1 MKKALKTLLVLLLIS
16 GIAVGCYFG
25 IKAINKP
32 DETVPDTRK
41 ASISISEDG
50 IMTIY
55 DKNDEARKVIY
66 FSVSGQEQTELYYT
80 SMLAGNY
87 KKDKDGYYGVDVDLK
102 NYGSFDADSIYVLD
116 IYFYWAE
123 YGSLFLGDHSKVYLQ
138 KKNNL
143 NQRWRVYFVYG
154 EDGKFYNPD
163 DYYDGKVQSI
173 TTLYPIPS
181 VFMQYSSVDTDDNL
195 MILNLKD
202 GTTRETKISYSLT
215 NQIKTGE
222 PGEKSI
228 EFEYAGAKYAHNYTV
243 LPVSSENNLITSVDI
258 GENEEISIYNLS
270 SGSPS
275 DELLSSLKKIKKLT
289 YGYNLAENSL
299 KGFDNIEELSIKAGS
314 VPLQTI
320 FGGKIPSSLKSVRI
334 LSGSTKISNYFFHG
348 ASLIEKIYIPA
359 SVTEAEE
366 NAFEGLKDNLSSI
379 TISGNIPVP
388 KNFTTETIRIAPGST
403 AVCQFFLY
411 NNTNVKKLIM
421 PDSVTT
427 IQVNALA
434 NSALTDIKFSNNLT
448 SFLRDSLSGIK
459 GITKLK
465 LPESATYFAPSVF
478 SAMPNLEE
486 IYFGKSVKTIE
497 TSQFIGDTSLKIFS
511 CPSPDATI
519 SISGLLHDTKVREI
533 HIGGKQS
540 IVYIYYKKGDTTDIF
555 PLVDLYVYGDI
566 CNDFAKNMKHNLHSV
581 YLRLDDSVTRI
592 GNNAFEG
599 TNVFKSLELK
609 NVSSIGNEAF
619 KNSRFDTF
627 FAGGK
632 LETVG
637 DDTFASSDYMSGK
650 SKVILDNIL
659 LKQAPD
665 ADGKIVVDDGV
676 KAIASY
682 AFTGNAKEIVIPSSV
697 RKVKSTTFFSDTVTK
712 ITFNGKISLDGGGT
726 PFTGA
731 TNTLK
736 EVFVPLGCIDYYNNT
751 AGWKNFSSLYKPL

>member
-1 MKKALKTLLVLLLIS
+1 M
-16 GIAVGCYFG
+16 
-25 IKAINKP
+25 
-32 DETVPDTRK
+32 
-41 ASISISEDG
+41 
-50 IMTIY
+50 
-55 DKNDEARKVIY
+55 
-66 FSVSGQEQTELYYT
+66 
-80 SMLAGNY
+80 
-87 KKDKDGYYGVDVDLK
+87 
-102 NYGSFDADSIYVLD
+102 
-116 IYFYWAE
+116 
-123 YGSLFLGDHSKVYLQ
+123 
-138 KKNNL
+138 
-143 NQRWRVYFVYG
+143 YFVYG

-163 DYYDGKVQSI
+163 DYYKGKVESI

-181 VFMQYSSVDTDDNL
+181 VLMQYSSISTDDNL

-202 GTTRETKISYSLT
+202 GTTREARISYAIT
-215 NQIKTGE
+215 NGVDTDE
-222 PGEKSI
+222 PGEKTI
-228 EFEYAGAKYAHNYTV
+228 EFEYAGAKYVHNYTV
-243 LPVSSENNLITSVDI
+243 LPVNVENNVITSVDV
-258 GENEEISIYNLS
+258 GENDEISIHNLTS
-270 SGSPS
+270 SSPS
-275 DELLSSLKKIKKLT
+275 DTLLPSLSKVKKLT
-289 YGYNLAENSL
+289 YGYDLAADSL
-299 KGFDNIEELSIKAGS
+299 KGFDNLEELTIKSGS

-334 LSGSTKISNYFFHG
+334 LDGSTKLSNYFFHG
-348 ASLIEKIYIPA
+348 ASSIEKIHIPA

-421 PDSVTT
+421 PNSVTT

-434 NSALTDIKFSNNLT
+434 NSALTDIRFSNNLT

-497 TSQFIGDTSLKIFS
+497 TSQFIGNTSLKIFS
-511 CPSPDATI
+511 CPAPNATI
-519 SISGLLHDTKVREI
+519 SVSGLLHDTKVREI

-566 CNDFAKNMKHNLHSV
+566 CDGFAKNMKHNLHSV
-581 YLRLDDSVTRI
+581 YLRLDDSVTKI

-637 DDTFASSDYMSGK
+637 DDTFVSSDYMSGK

-697 RKVKSTTFFSDTVTK
+697 QKVKSTTFFSDTVTK

-736 EVFVPLGCIDYYNNT
+736 EVFVPLECIDYYNNT

>member
-1 MKKALKTLLVLLLIS
+1 MKKTLIRLLIFLLVA
-16 GIAVGCYFG
+16 GVAVGVYFA
-25 IKAINKP
+25 IKAVNKT
-32 DETVPDTRK
+32 DEPTPDTRK
-41 ASISISEDG
+41 TSISISEDG

-55 DKNDEARKVIY
+55 DKNNEASKVIY
-66 FSVSGQEQTELYYT
+66 FSVLGQEQTELFYT
-80 SMLAGNY
+80 SMLANNY
-87 KKDKDGYYGVDVDLK
+87 RKDKEGYYGIDVNLK
-102 NYGSFDADSIYVLD
+102 KYGTFDVDSIYELH
-116 IYFYWAE
+116 IEFYWAE
-123 YGSLFLGDHSKVYLQ
+123 YGSLFLGDHSQVYLR
-138 KKNNL
+138 KRNNR
-143 NQRWRVYFVYG
+143 NQRWNMYFVYG
-154 EDGKFYNPD
+154 EDGKFYSPD
-163 DYYDGKVQSI
+163 DYYKGKVESI

-181 VFMQYSSVDTDDNL
+181 VFMQYSSISIDDNL

-202 GTTRETKISYSLT
+202 GTTREARISYAIT

-228 EFEYAGAKYAHNYTV
+228 EFEYAGVKYVHNYTV
-243 LPVSSENNLITSVDI
+243 LPVNVENNVITSVDI
-258 GENEEISIYNLS
+258 GENDEIAIYNLS

-275 DELLSSLKKIKKLT
+275 NELLSSLKKVKKLT
-289 YGYNLAENSL
+289 YGYDLAADSL
-299 KGFDNIEELSIKAGS
+299 KGFDNLEELTIKSGS

-334 LSGSTKISNYFFHG
+334 LDGSSKITNYFFHG
-348 ASLIEKIYIPA
+348 ASSIEKIYIPA

-421 PDSVTT
+421 PNSVTT

-434 NSALTDIKFSNNLT
+434 NSALTDIRFSNNLT

-497 TSQFIGDTSLKIFS
+497 TSQFIGNTSLKIFS
-511 CPSPDATI
+511 CPSPNATI
-519 SISGLLHDTKVREI
+519 SVSGLLHDTKVREI

-566 CNDFAKNMKHNLHSV
+566 CDGFAKNMKHNLHSV
-581 YLRLDDSVTRI
+581 YLRLDDSVTKI

-697 RKVKSTTFFSDTVTK
+697 QKVKSTTFFSDTVTK

>member
-1 MKKALKTLLVLLLIS
+1 MKKTLIRLLIFLLVA
-16 GIAVGCYFG
+16 GVAVGVYFA
-25 IKAINKP
+25 IKAVNKT
-32 DETVPDTRK
+32 DEPTPDTRK
-41 ASISISEDG
+41 TSISISEDG

-55 DKNDEARKVIY
+55 DKNDEAKKVIY
-66 FSVSGQEQTELYYT
+66 FSVLGQKQTELFYT
-80 SMLAGNY
+80 SMLASNY
-87 KKDKDGYYGVDVDLK
+87 RKDKEGYYGIDVNLK
-102 NYGSFDADSIYVLD
+102 NYGTFDVDSIYELH
-116 IYFYWAE
+116 IEFYWAE
-123 YGSLFLGDHSKVYLQ
+123 YGSLFLGDHSQVYLR
-138 KKNNL
+138 KRNNR
-143 NQRWRVYFVYG
+143 NQRWNMYFVYG
-154 EDGKFYNPD
+154 EDGKFYSPD
-163 DYYDGKVQSI
+163 DYYKGKVESI

-181 VFMQYSSVDTDDNL
+181 VFMQYSSISIDDNL

-202 GTTRETKISYSLT
+202 GTTREARISYAIT
-215 NQIKTGE
+215 NGVDTDE
-222 PGEKSI
+222 PGEKTI
-228 EFEYAGAKYAHNYTV
+228 EFEYAGAKYVHNYTV
-243 LPVSSENNLITSVDI
+243 LPVTVENNVITSVDI
-258 GENEEISIYNLS
+258 GENDEISIHNLTS
-270 SGSPS
+270 SSPS
-275 DELLSSLKKIKKLT
+275 DTLLPSLSKVKKLT
-289 YGYNLAENSL
+289 YGYDLAADSL
-299 KGFDNIEELSIKAGS
+299 KGFDNLEELTIKSGS

-334 LSGSTKISNYFFHG
+334 LDGSTKLINYFFHG
-348 ASLIEKIYIPA
+348 ASSVEKIHIPA

-434 NSALTDIKFSNNLT
+434 NSALTDIRFSNNLT

-478 SAMPNLEE
+478 SAMTNLEE

-497 TSQFIGDTSLKIFS
+497 TSQFIGNTSLKIFS
-511 CPSPDATI
+511 CPSPNATI
-519 SISGLLHDTKVREI
+519 SVSGLLHDTKVREI

-566 CNDFAKNMKHNLHSV
+566 CDGFAKNMKHNLHSV
-581 YLRLDDSVTRI
+581 YLRLDDSVTKI

-637 DDTFASSDYMSGK
+637 DDTFASCDYMSGK
-650 SKVILDNIL
+650 NKVILDNIL

-697 RKVKSTTFFSDTVTK
+697 QKVKSTTFFSDTVTK

>member
-1 MKKALKTLLVLLLIS
+1 MKKTLIRLLIFLLVA
-16 GIAVGCYFG
+16 GVAVGVYFI
-25 IKAINKP
+25 IKRTSEPTP
-32 DETVPDTRK
+32 DARK
-41 ASISISEDG
+41 TSISISEDG

-55 DKNDEARKVIY
+55 DRKDEANKVIY
-66 FSVSGQEQTELYYT
+66 FSVLGQEQTELFYT
-80 SMLAGNY
+80 SMLASNY
-87 KKDKDGYYGVDVDLK
+87 RKDKEGYYGIDVNLK
-102 NYGSFDADSIYVLD
+102 NYGTFDVDSIYELH
-116 IYFYWAE
+116 IEFYWAE
-123 YGSLFLGDHSKVYLQ
+123 YGSLFMGDYSKVYLQ
-138 KKNNL
+138 HRYNL
-143 NQRWRVYFVYG
+143 NQRWNMYFVYG
-154 EDGKFYNPD
+154 EDGKFYSPD
-163 DYYDGKVQSI
+163 DYYRGKVESI

-181 VFMQYSSVDTDDNL
+181 VFMQYSSISTDDNL

-202 GTTRETKISYSLT
+202 GTTREARISYAIT
-215 NQIKTGE
+215 NGVETSE

-228 EFEYAGAKYAHNYTV
+228 EFEYAGAKYVHNYTV
-243 LPVSSENNLITSVDI
+243 LPVNVENNVITSVDI
-258 GENEEISIYNLS
+258 GENDEISIHNLTS
-270 SGSPS
+270 
-275 DELLSSLKKIKKLT
+275 SSLSDTLLPSLSKVKKLT
-289 YGYNLAENSL
+289 YGYDLAADSL
-299 KGFDNIEELSIKAGS
+299 KGFDNLEELTIKSGS

-334 LSGSTKISNYFFHG
+334 LDGSTKLTNYFFHG
-348 ASLIEKIYIPA
+348 ASSIEKIHIPS

-366 NAFEGLKDNLSSI
+366 NAFEGLKDNVSSI

-421 PDSVTT
+421 PNSVTT

-434 NSALTDIKFSNNLT
+434 NSALTDIRFSNNLT

-478 SAMPNLEE
+478 SAMTNLEE

-497 TSQFIGDTSLKIFS
+497 TSQFIGNTSLKIFS
-511 CPSPDATI
+511 CPAPNATI
-519 SISGLLHDTKVREI
+519 SVSGLLHDTKVREI

-566 CNDFAKNMKHNLHSV
+566 CDGFAKNMKHNLHSV
-581 YLRLDDSVTRI
+581 YLRLDDSVTKI

-697 RKVKSTTFFSDTVTK
+697 QKVKSTTFFSDTVTK

-736 EVFVPLGCIDYYNNT
+736 EVFVPLECIDYYNNT

>member
-1 MKKALKTLLVLLLIS
+1 MKKTLIRLLIFLLVA
-16 GIAVGCYFG
+16 GVAVGVYFI
-25 IKAINKP
+25 IKKTTEPAP
-32 DETVPDTRK
+32 DARK
-41 ASISISEDG
+41 TSISISEDG

-55 DKNDEARKVIY
+55 DRNDEANKVIY
-66 FSVSGQEQTELYYT
+66 FSVLGQEQTELFYT
-80 SMLAGNY
+80 SMLASNY
-87 KKDKDGYYGVDVDLK
+87 RKDKEGYYGIDVNLK
-102 NYGSFDADSIYVLD
+102 NYGTFDVDSIYELH
-116 IYFYWAE
+116 IEFYWAE
-123 YGSLFLGDHSKVYLQ
+123 YGSLFMGDYSKVYLQ
-138 KKNNL
+138 KRYNR
-143 NQRWRVYFVYG
+143 NQRWNMYFVYG

-163 DYYDGKVQSI
+163 DYYKGKVESI

-181 VFMQYSSVDTDDNL
+181 VLMQYSSISTDDNL

-202 GTTRETKISYSLT
+202 GTTREARISYAIT
-215 NQIKTGE
+215 NGVDTDE
-222 PGEKSI
+222 PGEKTI
-228 EFEYAGAKYAHNYTV
+228 EFEYAGAKYVHNYTV
-243 LPVSSENNLITSVDI
+243 LPVNVENNVITSVDV
-258 GENEEISIYNLS
+258 GENDEISIHNLTS
-270 SGSPS
+270 SSPS
-275 DELLSSLKKIKKLT
+275 DTLLPSLSKVKKLT
-289 YGYNLAENSL
+289 YGYDLAADSL
-299 KGFDNIEELSIKAGS
+299 KGFDNLEELTIKSGS

-334 LSGSTKISNYFFHG
+334 LDGSTKLSNYFFHG
-348 ASLIEKIYIPA
+348 ASSIEKIHIPA

-421 PDSVTT
+421 PNSVTT

-434 NSALTDIKFSNNLT
+434 NSALTDIRFSNNLT

-497 TSQFIGDTSLKIFS
+497 TSQFIGNTSLKIFS
-511 CPSPDATI
+511 CPAPNATI
-519 SISGLLHDTKVREI
+519 SVSGLLHDTKVREI

-566 CNDFAKNMKHNLHSV
+566 CDGFAKNMKHNLHSV
-581 YLRLDDSVTRI
+581 YLRLDDSVTKI

-637 DDTFASSDYMSGK
+637 DDTFVSSDYMSGK

-697 RKVKSTTFFSDTVTK
+697 QKVKSTTFFSDTVTK

-736 EVFVPLGCIDYYNNT
+736 EVFVPLECIDYYNNT

>member
-1 MKKALKTLLVLLLIS
+1 MKKTLIRLLIFLLVA
-16 GIAVGCYFG
+16 GVAVGVYFI
-25 IKAINKP
+25 IKRTSEPTP
-32 DETVPDTRK
+32 DARK
-41 ASISISEDG
+41 TSISISEDG

-55 DKNDEARKVIY
+55 DRNDEANKVIY
-66 FSVSGQEQTELYYT
+66 FSVLGQEQTELFYT

-87 KKDKDGYYGVDVDLK
+87 KKDKEGYYGIDVNLK
-102 NYGSFDADSIYVLD
+102 NYGTFDVDSIYELH
-116 IYFYWAE
+116 IEFYWAE
-123 YGSLFLGDHSKVYLQ
+123 YGSLFMGDYSKVYLQ
-138 KKNNL
+138 NRYNL
-143 NQRWRVYFVYG
+143 NQRWNMYFVYG

-163 DYYDGKVQSI
+163 DYYKGKVESI

-181 VFMQYSSVDTDDNL
+181 VFMQYSSISTDDNL

-202 GTTRETKISYSLT
+202 GTTREARISYAIT
-215 NQIKTGE
+215 NKVDTDE

-228 EFEYAGAKYAHNYTV
+228 EFEYAGAKYVHNYTV
-243 LPVSSENNLITSVDI
+243 LPVTVENNVITSVDI
-258 GENEEISIYNLS
+258 GKNDEIAIHNLTS
-270 SGSPS
+270 SSPS
-275 DELLSSLKKIKKLT
+275 DTLLASLSKVKKLT
-289 YGYNLAENSL
+289 YGYDLAADSL
-299 KGFDNIEELSIKAGS
+299 KGFDNLEELTIKSGS

-334 LSGSTKISNYFFHG
+334 LDGSSKITNYFFHG
-348 ASLIEKIYIPA
+348 ASSIEKIHISA

-421 PDSVTT
+421 PNSVTT

-478 SAMPNLEE
+478 SAMTNLEE

-497 TSQFIGDTSLKIFS
+497 TSQFIGNTSLKIFS
-511 CPSPDATI
+511 CPAPNATI
-519 SISGLLHDTKVREI
+519 SVSGLLHDTKVREI

-566 CNDFAKNMKHNLHSV
+566 CDGFAKNMKHNLHSV
-581 YLRLDDSVTRI
+581 YLRLDDSVTKI

-682 AFTGNAKEIVIPSSV
+682 AFTGKAKEIVIPSSV

-736 EVFVPLGCIDYYNNT
+736 EVFVPLECIDYYNNT
-751 AGWKNFSSLYKPL
+751 AGWKNFSNLYKPL

>member
-1 MKKALKTLLVLLLIS
+1 MKKALKNVLLALLLV
-16 GIAVGCYFG
+16 GIAVGGYFG

-32 DETVPDTRK
+32 KEPVPDTRK
-41 ASISISEDG
+41 TSIDISEDG

-55 DKNDEARKVIY
+55 DKDNEASKVIY
-66 FSVSGQEQTELYYT
+66 FSVLGQKQTELYYS

-87 KKDKDGYYGVDVDLK
+87 KKDKVGYYGIDADLK
-102 NYGSFDADSIYVLD
+102 NYGSFDVDSIYALD

-123 YGSLFLGDHSKVYLQ
+123 YGSLFMGDHSEVYLQ
-138 KKNNL
+138 KRNNL
-143 NQRWRVYFVYG
+143 NKRWRMYFVYG
-154 EDGKFYNPD
+154 EDGKFHYPN
-163 DYYDGKVQSI
+163 DYYNGKVQSI
-173 TTLYPIPS
+173 TTLYPIPN
-181 VFMQYSSVDTDDNL
+181 VFMQYSSINTDDNL

-202 GTTRETKISYSLT
+202 GTTRETKISYAIT
-215 NQIKTGE
+215 NQINTNE

-228 EFEYAGAKYAHNYTV
+228 EFEYAGTKYSQNYTV
-243 LPVSSENNLITSVDI
+243 LPANFENNLITSTDI

-275 DELLSSLKKIKKLT
+275 DKLLSSLKKVKKLT

-320 FGGKIPSSLKSVRI
+320 FGGAIPSSLKSVHI

-348 ASLIEKIYIPA
+348 ASSVEKISIPA
-359 SVTEAEE
+359 SVTETEE

-379 TISGNIPVP
+379 TISGNIPLP
-388 KNFTTETIRIAPGST
+388 KNFTTKTIRIAPQSDV
-403 AVCQFFLY
+403 VCQFFLY

-448 SFLRDSLSGIK
+448 SFLRDSLTGIK

-478 SAMPNLEE
+478 SAMTNLEE

-497 TSQFIGDTSLKIFS
+497 ASQFIGDTSLKIFS

-519 SISGLLHDTKVREI
+519 SIGGLLHDTQVREI
-533 HIGGKQS
+533 HISGKQP

-566 CNDFAKNMKHNLHSV
+566 CDNFAKNMKHNLHSV

-599 TNVFKSLELK
+599 TNIFKSLELK
-609 NVSSIGNEAF
+609 NVSYIGNEAF

-632 LETVG
+632 LETIG
-637 DDTFASSDYMSGK
+637 DDTFASCDYMSGK

-665 ADGKIVVDDGV
+665 ENGKILVDDGV

-682 AFTGNAKEIVIPSSV
+682 AFTGNAKEIVLPSSV
-697 RKVKSTTFFSDTVTK
+697 QKVKSTTFFSDTVTK
-712 ITFNGKISLDGGGT
+712 ITFNGKLTLDGGGI

-736 EVFVPLGCIDYYNNT
+736 EVYVPLECIDYYCNT
-751 AGWKNFSSLYKPL
+751 AGWKDFSNLYKPL

>member
-1 MKKALKTLLVLLLIS
+1 MKKTLIRLLIFLLVA
-16 GIAVGCYFG
+16 GVAVGVYFI
-25 IKAINKP
+25 IKKTTEPAP
-32 DETVPDTRK
+32 DARK
-41 ASISISEDG
+41 TSISISEDG

-55 DKNDEARKVIY
+55 DRNDEANKVIY
-66 FSVSGQEQTELYYT
+66 FSVLGQEQTELFYT
-80 SMLAGNY
+80 SMLASNY
-87 KKDKDGYYGVDVDLK
+87 RKDKEGYYGIDVNLK
-102 NYGSFDADSIYVLD
+102 NYGTFDVDSIYELH
-116 IYFYWAE
+116 IEFYWAE
-123 YGSLFLGDHSKVYLQ
+123 YGSLFMGDYSKVYLQ
-138 KKNNL
+138 KRYNR
-143 NQRWRVYFVYG
+143 NQRWNMYFVYG

-163 DYYDGKVQSI
+163 DYYKGKVESI

-181 VFMQYSSVDTDDNL
+181 VFMQYSSISTDDNL

-202 GTTRETKISYSLT
+202 GTTREARISYAIT
-215 NQIKTGE
+215 NGVDTDE
-222 PGEKSI
+222 PGEKTI
-228 EFEYAGAKYAHNYTV
+228 EFEYAGAKYVHNYTV
-243 LPVSSENNLITSVDI
+243 LPVNVENNVITSVDV
-258 GENEEISIYNLS
+258 GENDEISIHNLTS
-270 SGSPS
+270 SSPS
-275 DELLSSLKKIKKLT
+275 DTLLPSLSKVKKLT
-289 YGYNLAENSL
+289 YGYDLAADSL
-299 KGFDNIEELSIKAGS
+299 KGFDNLEELTIKSGS

-334 LSGSTKISNYFFHG
+334 LDGSTKLSNYFFHG
-348 ASLIEKIYIPA
+348 ASSIEKIHIPA

-421 PDSVTT
+421 PNSVTT

-434 NSALTDIKFSNNLT
+434 NSALTDIRFSNNLT

-497 TSQFIGDTSLKIFS
+497 TSQFIGNTSLKIFS
-511 CPSPDATI
+511 CPAPNATI
-519 SISGLLHDTKVREI
+519 SVSGLLHDTKVREI

-566 CNDFAKNMKHNLHSV
+566 CDGFAKNMKHNLHSV
-581 YLRLDDSVTRI
+581 YLRLDDSVTKI

-637 DDTFASSDYMSGK
+637 DDTFVSSDYMSGK

-697 RKVKSTTFFSDTVTK
+697 QKVKSTTFFSDTVTK

-736 EVFVPLGCIDYYNNT
+736 EVFVPLECIDYYNNT

>member
-1 MKKALKTLLVLLLIS
+1 MKKILIRLLIFLLVA
-16 GIAVGCYFG
+16 GVAVGVYFA
-25 IKAINKP
+25 IKSVKP
-32 DETVPDTRK
+32 TPDARK
-41 ASISISEDG
+41 TSISISEDG

-55 DKNDEARKVIY
+55 DRNDEANKVIY
-66 FSVSGQEQTELYYT
+66 FSVLGQEQTELFYT
-80 SMLAGNY
+80 SMLASNY
-87 KKDKDGYYGVDVDLK
+87 KKDKEGYYGIDVDL
-102 NYGSFDADSIYVLD
+102 NSYGTFDVDSIYELH
-116 IYFYWAE
+116 IEFYWAE
-123 YGSLFLGDHSKVYLQ
+123 YGSLFMGDYSKVYLQ
-138 KKNNL
+138 HRYNL
-143 NQRWRVYFVYG
+143 NQRWNVYFVYG
-154 EDGKFYNPD
+154 DDGKFYNPD
-163 DYYDGKVQSI
+163 DYYKGKVESI

-202 GTTRETKISYSLT
+202 GTTRETKISYSIT

-228 EFEYAGAKYAHNYTV
+228 EFEYAGAKYVHNYTV
-243 LPVSSENNLITSVDI
+243 LPVNVENNVITSVDI
-258 GENEEISIYNLS
+258 GEDDEIAIHNLTS
-270 SGSPS
+270 
-275 DELLSSLKKIKKLT
+275 SSLSDTLLASLSKVKKLT

-299 KGFDNIEELSIKAGS
+299 KGFDNLEELTIKSGS

-334 LSGSTKISNYFFHG
+334 LNGSSKITNYFFHG
-348 ASLIEKIYIPA
+348 ASSIEKIYIPA

-411 NNTNVKKLIM
+411 NNSNVKKLIM

-511 CPSPDATI
+511 CPAPNATI
-519 SISGLLHDTKVREI
+519 SVSGLLHDTKVREI

-581 YLRLDDSVTRI
+581 YLRLDDSVTKI

-637 DDTFASSDYMSGK
+637 DDAFASSDYMSGK

-697 RKVKSTTFFSDTVTK
+697 QKVKSTTFFSDTVTK

-736 EVFVPLGCIDYYNNT
+736 EVFVPLECIDYYNNT

>member
-1 MKKALKTLLVLLLIS
+1 MKKTLIRLLIFLLVA
-16 GIAVGCYFG
+16 GVAVGVYFA
-25 IKAINKP
+25 IKAVNKT
-32 DETVPDTRK
+32 DEPTPDTRK
-41 ASISISEDG
+41 TSISISEDG

-55 DKNDEARKVIY
+55 DKNDEAKKVIY
-66 FSVSGQEQTELYYT
+66 FSVLGQKQTELFYT
-80 SMLAGNY
+80 SMLASNY
-87 KKDKDGYYGVDVDLK
+87 RKDKEGYYGIDVNLK
-102 NYGSFDADSIYVLD
+102 NYGTFDVDSIYELH
-116 IYFYWAE
+116 IEFYWAE
-123 YGSLFLGDHSKVYLQ
+123 YGSLFLGDHSQVYLR
-138 KKNNL
+138 KRNNR
-143 NQRWRVYFVYG
+143 NQRWNMYFVYG
-154 EDGKFYNPD
+154 EDGKFYSPD
-163 DYYDGKVQSI
+163 DYYKGKVESI

-181 VFMQYSSVDTDDNL
+181 VFMQYSSISIDDNL

-202 GTTRETKISYSLT
+202 GTTREARISYAIT
-215 NQIKTGE
+215 NGVDTDE
-222 PGEKSI
+222 PGEKTI
-228 EFEYAGAKYAHNYTV
+228 EFEYAGAKYVHNYTV
-243 LPVSSENNLITSVDI
+243 LPVTVENNVITSVDI
-258 GENEEISIYNLS
+258 GENDEISIHNLTS
-270 SGSPS
+270 SSPS
-275 DELLSSLKKIKKLT
+275 DTLLPSLSKVKKLT
-289 YGYNLAENSL
+289 YGYDLAADSL
-299 KGFDNIEELSIKAGS
+299 KGFDNLEELTIKSGS

-334 LSGSTKISNYFFHG
+334 LDGSTKLTNYFFHG
-348 ASLIEKIYIPA
+348 ASSVEKIHIPA

-421 PDSVTT
+421 PNSVTT

-434 NSALTDIKFSNNLT
+434 NSALTDIRFSNNLT

-511 CPSPDATI
+511 CPAPNATI
-519 SISGLLHDTKVREI
+519 SVSGLLHDTKVREI

-566 CNDFAKNMKHNLHSV
+566 CDGFAKNMKHNLHSV
-581 YLRLDDSVTRI
+581 YLRLDDSVTKI

-637 DDTFASSDYMSGK
+637 DDTFASCDYMSGK
-650 SKVILDNIL
+650 NKVILDNIL

-697 RKVKSTTFFSDTVTK
+697 QKVKSTTFFSDTVTK

>member
-1 MKKALKTLLVLLLIS
+1 MKKTLIRLLIFLLVA
-16 GIAVGCYFG
+16 GVAVGVYFA
-25 IKAINKP
+25 IKAVNKT
-32 DETVPDTRK
+32 DEPTPDTRK
-41 ASISISEDG
+41 TSISISEDG

-55 DKNDEARKVIY
+55 DKNDEAKKVIY
-66 FSVSGQEQTELYYT
+66 FSVLGQEQTELFYT
-80 SMLAGNY
+80 SMLASNY
-87 KKDKDGYYGVDVDLK
+87 RKDKEGYYGIDVNLK
-102 NYGSFDADSIYVLD
+102 KYGTFDVDSIYELH
-116 IYFYWAE
+116 IEFYWAE
-123 YGSLFLGDHSKVYLQ
+123 YGSLFLGDHSQVYLR
-138 KKNNL
+138 KRNNR
-143 NQRWRVYFVYG
+143 NQRWNMYFVYG
-154 EDGKFYNPD
+154 EDGKFYSPD
-163 DYYDGKVQSI
+163 DYYKGKVESI

-181 VFMQYSSVDTDDNL
+181 VFMQYSSISIDDNL

-202 GTTRETKISYSLT
+202 GTTREARISYAIT
-215 NQIKTGE
+215 NGVDTDE
-222 PGEKSI
+222 PGEKTI
-228 EFEYAGAKYAHNYTV
+228 EFEYAGAKYVHNYTV
-243 LPVSSENNLITSVDI
+243 LPVTVENNVITSVDI
-258 GENEEISIYNLS
+258 GENDEISIHNLTS
-270 SGSPS
+270 SSPS
-275 DELLSSLKKIKKLT
+275 DTLLPSLSKVKKLT
-289 YGYNLAENSL
+289 YGYDLAADSL
-299 KGFDNIEELSIKAGS
+299 KGFDNLEELTIKSGS

-334 LSGSTKISNYFFHG
+334 LDGSTKLTNYFFHG
-348 ASLIEKIYIPA
+348 ASSVEKIHIPA

-421 PDSVTT
+421 PNRVTT

-478 SAMPNLEE
+478 SAMTNLEE

-497 TSQFIGDTSLKIFS
+497 TSQFIGNTSLKIFS
-511 CPSPDATI
+511 CPAPNATI
-519 SISGLLHDTKVREI
+519 SVSGLLHDTKVREI

-566 CNDFAKNMKHNLHSV
+566 CDGFAKNMKHNLHSV
-581 YLRLDDSVTRI
+581 YLRLDDSVTKI

-697 RKVKSTTFFSDTVTK
+697 QKVKSTTFFSDTVTK

-736 EVFVPLGCIDYYNNT
+736 EVFVPLECIDYYNNT